1 MSTSNPFD
9 KLNVRREEEED
20 DQGEFE
26 QVKGKEKNIPY
37 GIEQKKKKVRPK
49 EVENKEE
56 GNEEGFEEVGK
67 TKKRRGEDNVEEGE
81 SKVHK
86 KEEV

>member
-37 GIEQKKKKVRPK
+37 GIEQKKKKIRPK
-49 EVENKEE
+49 EVEKEKE
-56 GNEEGFEEVGK
+56 GGDEGFEEVPSK
-67 TKKRRGEDNVEEGE
+67 IKKRRPKNEEGE
-81 SKVHK
+81 
-86 KEEV
+86 EENE